1 MSQYYHHR
9 FLGTRF
15 HHSEDKPATESLYD
29 KMLRDIDQGKQPG
42 TLREQ
47 ARPLPKASTE
57 TEPPRGIVDRARRWL
72 LGTDQQK

>member
-1 MSQYYHHR
+1 MSQYYHHK

-15 HHSEDKPATESLYD
+15 HHSEEKPATESLYD

-47 ARPLPKASTE
+47 ARPLP
-57 TEPPRGIVDRARRWL
+57 
-72 LGTDQQK
+72 